1 MSDVNR
7 TTGATT
13 TTTTTTG
20 ASNNDPAGAKANAE
34 EYDKAMGDA
43 KQNFSPEMA
52 YYLELQEK
60 MMKEQQAYTALS
72 NVMKARS
79 DAAMNAARNIK

>member
-1 MSDVNR
+1 MSDVNK
-7 TTGATT
+7 TTSTPP
-13 TTTTTTG
+13 TG
-20 ASNNDPAGAKANAE
+20 GSSISNDPAVGGAKANADE
-34 EYDKAMGDA
+34 FQKAMGDA
-43 KQNFSPEMA
+43 KENFSPEMA

-79 DAAMNAARNIK
+79 DAALNSVRNIK

>member
-1 MSDVNR
+1 MSDVNK
-7 TTGATT
+7 TTGAPP
-13 TTTTTTG
+13 TTG
-20 ASNNDPAGAKANAE
+20 GANFDNDPAIGGSKANTE
-34 EYDKAMGDA
+34 EFQKAMGDA

-79 DAAMNAARNIK
+79 DAMANSVRNIK